1 MKKLAIIAI
10 LATMAAAASATDIGV
25 RADRNTST
33 GADAL
38 GVTVGQS
45 FGAFGAEAAYDRSTV
60 GSVNVNRFSVIG
72 SYDVAKLIGATVA
85 AKAGVAFIDPATGK
99 TGYAV
104 TVGAGASYPVAKNI
118 KLVADYSYQKD
129 QARLHAFNGNLV
141 SVGAKYSF

>member
-60 GSVNVNRFSVIG
+60 GSVNVNRYSLVG
-72 SYDVAKLIGATVA
+72 SYDVAKLAGVTLA
-85 AKAGVAFIDPATGK
+85 AKVGGAFIDPSAGK
-99 TGYAV
+99 TGYAG
-104 TVGAGASYPVAKNI
+104 TVGIGASYPVAKNV
-118 KLVADYSYQKD
+118 KLVADYAYQEGQD
-129 QARLHAFNGNLV
+129 RVRGYNGNTV
-141 SVGAKYSF
+141 SAGVKYSF